1 MYSAMTGW
9 ESPLLSHASKGAI
22 TKQLEPFFA
31 FLPASLR
38 GMLLRQMSVQV
49 ALPSP
54 SLPESSKDEAASAT
68 GMPDDH
74 KSSGIGQEGGQDGCG
89 CHGQKQGQGHE
100 QGHEQGQEQGQGHND
115 AQAHGQ
121 TQGQENEKAGYRL
134 TISMEG
140 ARIVAMA
147 FGVELRDA
155 YLFCMANGLWPLRF
169 VRNAGSLTL
178 AEQEY
183 LLRSRVTIVGC
194 GALGGFVSML
204 LARVGIGSLV
214 LCDDDV
220 FEESNLNRQ
229 FFCDEKTIGRP
240 KVDVAQEN
248 LGKIASHLLITPFAQ
263 RATKENLPHMLTGSH
278 LMVDCVDSV
287 ATRIM
292 LDEAAVALKIPYVH
306 GALAGFE
313 GFCGVSFVTEGFGLV
328 RQMYGDAP
336 LNDDAKVIQEVGLL
350 APTAS
355 SVASLQALLTVQTLL
370 ASFHGKSIPPKRL
383 IHLDLLVPS
392 LTLFNI

>member
-9 ESPLLSHASKGAI
+9 DSPLLPHESKSAI

-31 FLPASLR
+31 FLPGSLR
-38 GMLLRQMSVQV
+38 GMLLGQMSVQV
-49 ALPSP
+49 ALPTLP
-54 SLPESSKDEAASAT
+54 LPEPLTESAEDKVASVVDTPDEQKVQGS
-68 GMPDDH
+68 
-74 KSSGIGQEGGQDGCG
+74 GQDGG
-89 CHGQKQGQGHE
+89 HGQNID
-100 QGHEQGQEQGQGHND
+100 QGQEHNK
-115 AQAHGQ
+115 G
-121 TQGQENEKAGYRL
+121 QGQENEKAGYRL

-140 ARIVAMA
+140 ARIVAMG

-194 GALGGFVSML
+194 GALGGFASIL

-248 LGKIASHLLITPFAQ
+248 LIKIASHLLITPFAE
-263 RATKENLPHMLTGSH
+263 RATKENLPHILTGSH

-370 ASFHGKSIPPKRL
+370 ACFHGKSIPPKRL
-383 IHLDLLVPS
+383 IHLDLLLPS
-392 LTLFNI
+392 LTLFTV

>member
-1 MYSAMTGW
+1 
-9 ESPLLSHASKGAI
+9 
-22 TKQLEPFFA
+22 
-31 FLPASLR
+31 
-38 GMLLRQMSVQV
+38 MLLRQMSVQV

-54 SLPESSKDEAASAT
+54 SVSTSSVPTSSLTESSKDEAARPT

-74 KSSGIGQEGGQDGCG
+74 KGSGIGQDGC
-89 CHGQKQGQGHE
+89 HGQGHE
-100 QGHEQGQEQGQGHND
+100 QSQGQSQGQGQGRND
-115 AQAHGQ
+115 AQA
-121 TQGQENEKAGYRL
+121 QGQENEETGYRL

-194 GALGGFVSML
+194 GALGGFVSVL

-263 RATKENLPHMLTGSH
+263 RATKENLSHMLTGSH

-287 ATRIM
+287 GTRIM
-292 LDEAAVALKIPYVH
+292 LDEAAVALKIPYIH

-370 ASFHGKSIPPKRL
+370 ASFQGKSIPLKRL

-392 LTLFNI
+392 LTLFTI